1 MWPSHLLMICAAKP
15 RYTAAAVAA
24 REHGRVFAPRLP
36 TAGANVT
43 SLFYK
48 PREVFFEMCQRRVRA
63 PGAVL
68 QRHDHHSRQPGATLP
83 PHALDHSGTPML
95 TSDYAVQGLVSTS
108 SSRALAT
115 CLDVKGEGDTHVQRC
130 VGLHEGDIH
139 VQRCVGLHMRKF
151 SDIANIMLCFE
162 MCDGFVVL
170 VQVHVASA
178 EVRVRRA
185 LPRPVANLLCNHQV
199 LRVVLDRL
207 GEVPKRLI
215 RVAEVPVFAI
225 ARCCMWYS
233 MALA

>member
-1 MWPSHLLMICAAKP
+1 
-15 RYTAAAVAA
+15 
-24 REHGRVFAPRLP
+24 
-36 TAGANVT
+36 
-43 SLFYK
+43 
-48 PREVFFEMCQRRVRA
+48 
-63 PGAVL
+63 
-68 QRHDHHSRQPGATLP
+68 
-83 PHALDHSGTPML
+83 ML

-108 SSRALAT
+108 SSRAPAT
-115 CLDVKGEGDTHVQRC
+115 CLDVKDEGDT
-130 VGLHEGDIH
+130 H